1 MKYQRLSLAAY
12 FLSLLFNLT
21 AFSQSDS
28 SRLEIASP
36 LKHLKQT
43 SGFGWRIHPITGKFL
58 FHRGVDLAA
67 RNDTVFSIMN
77 GVVTKIGNNPVIG
90 NYILITHPDDVQSV
104 YGHLS
109 AIAVLPDDQVTA
121 GQPIGITGATG
132 RVTGEHL
139 HFSIKYYGHELSPL
153 AFLCGMNALPP

>member
-1 MKYQRLSLAAY
+1 MKYQRLSLAAC
-12 FLSLLFNLT
+12 FLLLLFNLT

-28 SRLEIASP
+28 GRLEIAFP

-43 SGFGWRIHPITGKFL
+43 SGFGWRIHPITGE
-58 FHRGVDLAA
+58 FHFHKGVDLAA

-77 GVVTKIGNNPVIG
+77 GVVCKIGNNPLIG
-90 NYILITHPDDVQSV
+90 NYILITHPDDVQSL

-109 AIAVLPDDQVTA
+109 AIAVLPDDKVTA
-121 GQPIGITGATG
+121 GQLIGITGATG

-139 HFSIKYYGHELSPL
+139 HFSIKYHGHELSPL